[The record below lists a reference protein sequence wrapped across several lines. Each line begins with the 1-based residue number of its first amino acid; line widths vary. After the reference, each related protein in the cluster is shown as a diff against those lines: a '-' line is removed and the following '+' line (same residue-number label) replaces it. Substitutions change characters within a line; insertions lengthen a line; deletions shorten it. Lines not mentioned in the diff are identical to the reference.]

1 MANRSQRQRGAILI
15 AFSILLIVVL
25 GFIGL
30 ALDVGQVIG
39 RKTELQNLA
48 DNAALAAA
56 AELVGTPEGLL
67 VAVERA
73 KHSAADRSVWRRRM
87 EGAILSDASIRFASA
102 PGAPASE
109 WYAAGAV
116 PDPATALFA
125 RVDTQ
130 ANTPSLGQV

>member
-1 MANRSQRQRGAILI
+1 MANRRQGQRGAMLI

-67 VAVERA
+67 IAVEKA
-73 KHSAADRSVWRRRM
+73 KSSAADRS
-87 EGAILSDASIRFASA
+87 A
-102 PGAPASE
+102 
-109 WYAAGAV
+109 
-116 PDPATALFA
+116 
-125 RVDTQ
+125 
-130 ANTPSLGQV
+130 